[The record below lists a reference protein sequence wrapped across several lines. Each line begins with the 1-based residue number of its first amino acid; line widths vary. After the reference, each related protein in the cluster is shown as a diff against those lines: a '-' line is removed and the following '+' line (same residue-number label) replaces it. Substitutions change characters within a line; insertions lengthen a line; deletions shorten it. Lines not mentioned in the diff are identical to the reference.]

1 MRLYEKL
8 DGNAGFRVE
17 LREGR
22 DTLVKI
28 FCDGKF
34 ILYTKV
40 PHGKGI
46 IDGKLIYYIR
56 NQFKLNEND
65 FRDIIRCTLSAE
77 SYKKILKDK
86 GFL

>member
-1 MRLYEKL
+1 MSLRIRDVLRLYEKL

-28 FCDGKF
+28 FC
-34 ILYTKV
+34 
-40 PHGKGI
+40 
-46 IDGKLIYYIR
+46 LIYYIR
-56 NQFKLNEND
+56 NQFKLNESD
-65 FRDIIRCTLSAE
+65 FRDIIRCTLSTAV
-77 SYKKILKDK
+77 YKEILKDK